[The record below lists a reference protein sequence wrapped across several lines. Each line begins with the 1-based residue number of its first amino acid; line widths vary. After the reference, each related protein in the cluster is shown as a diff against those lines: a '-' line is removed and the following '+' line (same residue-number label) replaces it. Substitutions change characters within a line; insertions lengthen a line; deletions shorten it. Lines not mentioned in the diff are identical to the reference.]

1 MSGILLA
8 SDGGPGADGAARVAA
23 DLAKRLGA
31 PLAVLAV
38 YEPMPVADSGYG
50 VAYIPTRDEE
60 DAVRQELREC
70 LEAQLEQCRVE
81 GCVPEVRTGTAAFII
96 PAAARALEADL
107 VATGLGAHDFL
118 DRAFGGETALRLAQ
132 TATTPILAIPATAT
146 ATPHRVI
153 VATDFSPTSRRA
165 AEVVSQ
171 WLRAGDE
178 LRLVY
183 VADEGIEPE
192 PRMIAKIESAVAEK
206 LAQMAR
212 EVHVASGV
220 TVKTVGLSGNPA
232 RTLLSFAK
240 EIDADLIALGSH
252 GYGPIKRLLL
262 GSVASK
268 VIRLATTGVLVVP
281 AGAVQ

>member
-8 SDGGPGADGAARVAA
+8 SDGGAGADGAARVAA

-31 PLAVLAV
+31 PLTALAV
-38 YEPMPVADSGYG
+38 YEPMPVADFGYG
-50 VAYIPTRDEE
+50 LAYIPTTDEE
-60 DAVRQELREC
+60 NAIRKELHEC
-70 LEAQLEQCRVE
+70 LEAQLRRCHVE
-81 GCVPEVRTGTAAFII
+81 GCVPEVRTGTAVLMI
-96 PAAARALEADL
+96 PAAARALQTDL
-107 VATGLGAHDFL
+107 VVTGLGAHDFL

-146 ATPHRVI
+146 AAPRRVI
-153 VATDFSPTSRRA
+153 VATDLSPTSRRA
-165 AEVVSQ
+165 AAVVSQ
-171 WLRAGDE
+171 WLQAGDE

-192 PRMIAKIESAVAEK
+192 PGAIAKIESAIAEK
-206 LAQMAR
+206 LAQMAS
-212 EVHVASGV
+212 ELHVACDV
-220 TVKTVGLSGNPA
+220 TVKTVGLYGNPA
-232 RTLLSFAK
+232 RSLLSLAK

>member
-8 SDGGPGADGAARVAA
+8 SDGGPGADGATRVAA

-31 PLAVLAV
+31 PLTVLAV
-38 YEPMPVADSGYG
+38 YEPMPVADFGYG
-50 VAYIPTRDEE
+50 VAYIPTTDE
-60 DAVRQELREC
+60 DNAIRKELREC
-70 LEAQLEQCRVE
+70 LAAQLERCRVD
-81 GCVPEVRTGTAAFII
+81 GCVPDVRTGPAVVMI
-96 PAAARALEADL
+96 PATARALQADL
-107 VATGLGAHDFL
+107 IVTGLGAHDFL

-146 ATPHRVI
+146 AAPHRVI
-153 VATDFSPTSRRA
+153 VATDVSATSRRA
-165 AEVVSQ
+165 AAVVSQ
-171 WLRAGDE
+171 WLRSGDE
-178 LRLVY
+178 LQLVY

-192 PRMIAKIESAVAEK
+192 PRPTAKINSAIAEK
-206 LAQMAR
+206 LAQMAS
-212 EVHVASGV
+212 ELHPAGAA

-232 RTLLSFAK
+232 RSLLSFAK